1 MADILLQKS
10 QIVSE
15 DLQIGLGKVQQK
27 RGIEQ
32 VELTEINASEL
43 LGILVIDTVEQL
55 EVLEPDRMKVRV
67 VFVNRT
73 QCIYTWDGTE
83 WVTSTNNIFVVD
95 SITNKGNI
103 PSGYKIVYSIAENKI
118 YYKAGEQ
125 WVANGNYVYVVAT
138 SQDISLLPTGAKM
151 AITIDSGALYVN
163 SNGAW
168 GKIKLEVNGD
178 PILIVDTVDE
188 LPKSVNNILTAIVK
202 DRKRGGIFLYDS
214 SYAHTNDGG
223 IIFNGWRRQY
233 EGKVSVLWFD
243 ADNNGLLD
251 STSAFN
257 AAFNHKNVIIPTGEY
272 KVANLVI
279 CSEDCDIEAFGA
291 TIKLVDNAAIQFG
304 VDNTQESEVQL
315 GDIAG
320 GTSQFTLDSIN
331 LYEEG
336 KYARF
341 TATNTANVFSG
352 HTTAMATQI
361 SKLVNLEG
369 LTCSIGDFFKYSM
382 KAAKVKVIRPY
393 KISIKGLTVEATTD
407 NTCLQFINVCDS
419 VIDTL
424 YVTSRYGNCIS
435 MKDCANFKLNN
446 AVLNNETTGSF
457 TALQVNGCDNL
468 IIDSTII
475 KSTNCGI
482 EFITTPS
489 NVIGIYRSMINS
501 SKSINNNGLT
511 TSLNVNDTQLIGNIF
526 AGGYNLAFKNCTML
540 MSYVYLLYFA
550 GGKVEFSECDMVGTS
565 KDISYNF
572 IRVSNNLLFES
583 FKLAQ
588 ATNWVV
594 KNCTFN
600 GTEMYSGK
608 ALIEC
613 IALNSNNQM
622 PLCQGN
628 VLIENV
634 VTMVNLG
641 CVAYLYGYF
650 ENVKITGIQ
659 NNSVNVANVVSR
671 HNITA
676 CDIKQLYLQN
686 LKATLAPLGLNR
698 AYTIIEKFYTD
709 IIVEATIVK
718 VGAEVSGNITR
729 EYTQSE
735 QGFLIDQVIGCYGCD
750 IIPPVTATKSQ
761 TDGKITIGK
770 LKVADKIRFV
780 MKYPLKVRGDTQDAI
795 MA

>member
-67 VFVNRT
+67 VFVNRN
-73 QCIYTWDGTE
+73 QCIYTWNGSE
-83 WVTSTNNIFVVD
+83 WATSTNNIFVVD

-103 PSGYKIVYSIAENKI
+103 PAGYKIVYSIAENKI

-125 WVANGNYVYVVAT
+125 WVANGNYVYVVPT

-163 SNGAW
+163 NNGAW

-188 LPKSVNNILTAIVK
+188 LPKSVNNILTAVVK

-251 STSAFN
+251 SSSAFN
-257 AAFNHKNVIIPTGEY
+257 AAFNHRNVIIPTGEY

-279 CSEDCDIEAFGA
+279 CNEDCDIEAFGA

-304 VDNTQESEVQL
+304 VDNIQESEVQL

-320 GTSQFTLDSIN
+320 GTSQFTLDSVN

-352 HTTAMATQI
+352 HTTAMVTQI
-361 SKLVNLEG
+361 SKLVNLDG

-382 KAAKVKVIRPY
+382 KATKVKVIRPY
-393 KISIKGLTVEATTD
+393 KINIKGLTVEATTD

-424 YVTSRYGNCIS
+424 YVTSRYGNCMS

-489 NVIGIYRSMINS
+489 NVIGIYRSVINS

-511 TSLNVNDTQLIGNIF
+511 MSLNVNDTQLVGNIF
-526 AGGYNLAFKNCTML
+526 AGGYNLTFKNCTML
-540 MSYVYLLYFA
+540 MSYVYLLYYA
-550 GGKVEFSECDMVGTS
+550 GGKVEFTECDMIGTS
-565 KDISYNF
+565 ADVSYNF

-583 FKLAQ
+583 FKLSQ
-588 ATNWVV
+588 PTNWVV
-594 KNCTFN
+594 RNCTFS

-613 IALNSNNQM
+613 ISVNSNNQM
-622 PLCQGN
+622 PMCQGN
-628 VLIENV
+628 VFIENV
-634 VTMVNLG
+634 STMVTLG
-641 CVAYLYGYF
+641 CIAFLYGYF
-650 ENVKITGIQ
+650 ENVKITGLN
-659 NNSVNVANVVSR
+659 NNSVNIAGGVSR

-686 LKATLAPLGLNR
+686 LKATLAPLGLNP

-709 IIVEATIVK
+709 LIIEVTIAK

-729 EYTQSE
+729 EYTQSA

-750 IIPPVTATKSQ
+750 IIPPVTAVKSQ

-770 LKVADKIRFV
+770 LKVNDKIRFV

>member
-55 EVLEPDRMKVRV
+55 EVLEPDRMKARV
-67 VFVNRT
+67 VFVNRN
-73 QCIYTWDGTE
+73 QCIYAWNGSE
-83 WVTSTNNIFVVD
+83 WATSTNNIFVVD

-103 PSGYKIVYSIAENKI
+103 PAGYKIVYSIAENKI

-125 WVANGNYVYVVAT
+125 WVANGNYVYVVPT

-163 SNGAW
+163 NNGAW

-188 LPKSVNNILTAIVK
+188 LPKSVNNILTAVVK

-251 STSAFN
+251 SSSAFN
-257 AAFNHKNVIIPTGEY
+257 AAFNHKNVIIPAGEY
-272 KVANLVI
+272 KIANLVI
-279 CSEDCDIEAFGA
+279 CNEDCDIEAFGA
-291 TIKLVDNAAIQFG
+291 TVKLVDNACIQFG
-304 VDNTQESEVQL
+304 VENTQESEVQL
-315 GDIAG
+315 GNITG
-320 GTSQFTLDSIN
+320 GSSQFTLDSVN

-341 TATNTANVFSG
+341 TATKSSSTFSG

-361 SKLVNLEG
+361 SKLVNLNG
-369 LTCSIGDFFKYSM
+369 LACFIGDFFKFTTE
-382 KAAKVKVIRPY
+382 AAKVKVIRPY
-393 KISIKGLTVEATTD
+393 KINIKGLTVEATTD

-419 VIDTL
+419 IIDTL
-424 YVTSRYGNCIS
+424 YVTSRYGNCMS

-489 NVIGIYRSMINS
+489 NVIGIYRSVINS
-501 SKSINNNGLT
+501 NKSINNNGLT
-511 TSLNVNDTQLIGNIF
+511 MSLNVSDTQLVGNIF

-540 MSYVYLLYFA
+540 MSYVYLLYYA
-550 GGKVEFSECDMVGTS
+550 GGKVEFTDCDMIGTS
-565 KDISYNF
+565 TDVSYNF

-583 FKLAQ
+583 FKLSQ
-588 ATNWVV
+588 PTNWVV
-594 KNCTFN
+594 RNCTFS

-613 IALNSNNQM
+613 ISVNSNNQM
-622 PLCQGN
+622 PMSQGN
-628 VLIENV
+628 VFIENV
-634 VTMVNLG
+634 STMVNLG
-641 CVAYLYGYF
+641 CIAFLYGYF
-650 ENVKITGIQ
+650 ENVKITGLN
-659 NNSVNVANVVSR
+659 NNSVNIAGVISR

-686 LKATLAPLGLNR
+686 LKATLAPLGLNP

-709 IIVEATIVK
+709 LIIEATIVK

-735 QGFLIDQVIGCYGCD
+735 QGFLIDQVIGCYGVD

-761 TDGKITIGK
+761 TNGKITIGK
-770 LKVADKIRFV
+770 LKVNDKIKFI

>member
-118 YYKAGEQ
+118 YYKVGEQ

-138 SQDISLLPTGAKM
+138 SQDISLLPAGAKM

-257 AAFNHKNVIIPTGEY
+257 AAFNHRNVIIPTGEY

-361 SKLVNLEG
+361 SKLVNLDG

-424 YVTSRYGNCIS
+424 YVTSRYGNCMS

-511 TSLNVNDTQLIGNIF
+511 MSLNVNDTQLIGNIF
-526 AGGYNLAFKNCTML
+526 AGGYNLTFKNCTML

-572 IRVSNNLLFES
+572 IRVSNNLLFEA

-613 IALNSNNQM
+613 IALNSNNRM

-686 LKATLAPLGLNR
+686 LKATLAPLGLHR

-718 VGAEVSGNITR
+718 AGAEVSGNITR
-729 EYTQSE
+729 EYTQSA

-761 TDGKITIGK
+761 TNGKITIGK
-770 LKVADKIRFV
+770 LKVNDKIRFV